1 MPPIQR
7 GIVRD
12 CLTGPA
18 GPGPNG
24 YEVPFE
30 LETDDVTN
38 YEVRWKADLAGGTL
52 RINGS
57 AFYAEIDRLQTTIF
71 DPSIVN
77 LFFSDN
83 AANTRK

>member
-7 GIVRD
+7 GSVRD
-12 CLTGPA
+12 NRPA
-18 GPGPNG
+18 GPKVQAG
-24 YEVPFE
+24 EVPFE

-38 YEVRWKADLAGGTL
+38 YEVGWKADLAGGTL

-77 LFFSDN
+77 LFSQITLL
-83 AANTRK
+83 TRK